1 MLNFLIRRF
10 LQVIPTLFVISIILY
25 GLLALKPGDPI
36 DDMRRGNPGF
46 TQADYEGLRALYGLD
61 DPWYIRYGKWLGRAV
76 QGDFGPSRQYGMPAA
91 QYVFQYRLPYTV
103 VLSGISL
110 FFAFIIAVP

>member
-46 TQADYEGLRALYGLD
+46 TQADYERLRALYGLD